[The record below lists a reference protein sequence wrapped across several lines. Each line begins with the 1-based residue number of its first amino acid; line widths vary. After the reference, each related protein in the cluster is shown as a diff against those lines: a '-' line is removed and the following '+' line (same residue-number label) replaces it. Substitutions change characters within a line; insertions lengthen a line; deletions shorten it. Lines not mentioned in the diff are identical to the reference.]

1 MGRRCACD
9 RLWARLE
16 EDVRLRTLPMAAQLL
31 WLKLMRLAVRTP
43 DAVLRLGSELG
54 FLTAV
59 AVAVS
64 AAETEVESNLVVLER
79 RGLVVADRA
88 AGTLTMPDA
97 EVTVARASAARING
111 LKGGRPRKGES
122 LEERRDRRQ
131 RELIM
136 PLPGR
141 AAETQGTEAETDP
154 VKAHATTAAGT
165 QSSSSSSGGAPPPA
179 GAAEWVSLGA
189 EVAELA
195 GLDPARGGFDYRP
208 VQQWLAEGATPE
220 QIRAAVTRVAARESF
235 RPQQV
240 RSLGYFTQAVRDAM
254 QQPTALA
261 PVRHWVAEHVIRPAD
276 DERSTWSLHLE
287 EWHAG
292 GCIGPMPRRPQAQAA
307 ASAA

>member
-64 AAETEVESNLVVLER
+64 AAETEVEPVLAVLER

-88 AGTLTMPDA
+88 AGTLAMPDA
-97 EVTVARASAARING
+97 EIAAARVSAARTNG

-122 LEERRDRRQ
+122 LEARRDRRQ
-131 RELIM
+131 RELMM
-136 PLPGR
+136 PLPGH
-141 AAETQGTEAETDP
+141 AAETQETEAETDP
-154 VKAHATTAAGT
+154 VKARATTAAVT
-165 QSSSSSSGGAPPPA
+165 QSSSSRCDGAPPPA
-179 GAAEWVSLGA
+179 GAPEWVSLGA

-195 GLDPARGGFDYRP
+195 GLDSARGFFDYRP
-208 VQQWLAEGATPE
+208 VQQWLTEGATPE
-220 QIRAAVTRVAARESF
+220 QIRAAVTRVAARESY
-235 RPQQV
+235 RPELV
-240 RSLGYFTQAVRDAM
+240 RVLGYFTQAVRDAM
-254 QQPTALA
+254 QQPVAVT
-261 PVRHWVAEHVIRPAD
+261 PVRHRVSEQAIRPAD
-276 DERSTWSLHLE
+276 DERSAWSLQLE
-287 EWHAG
+287 EWHAS
-292 GCIGPMPRRPQAQAA
+292 GCIGPMPRRPQPQPA